1 MPPPTLNSE
10 EPLYGP
16 QTGVQCAW
24 CAAKAPYRRHD
35 HAAVAAG
42 GAV

>member
-1 MPPPTLNSE
+1 MTYDADGT
-10 EPLYGP
+10 LYGP